1 MVDMRSMKKKDV
13 LSVVI
18 VSALYNIFSVV
29 FSFVLMNIVDS
40 ITANNYKTF
49 KISIIWALIAIS
61 LQIIFFAIYNIVK
74 GKITQRQMVALR
86 TNMLKGILKF
96 DISYFHK
103 SEVDEYVSFFYNDIG
118 FLKEKYIYRIYD
130 LVENIGMFFL
140 AMIGIICIYP
150 FYLIA
155 ILILVA
161 ISFLLPTIFGKNSVK
176 YMSSI
181 SESSQKLMAWL
192 QNILKGFDIV
202 RFYKIEDKIVKEG
215 KSVIENFESSEYKF
229 DLFMN
234 FVQTGLNFMMTILT
248 LLTYV
253 VGGYLVIKGQIT
265 LGALIALAQLLF
277 KVASPVMSITSA
289 VTDINSTKE
298 IRKRLAEISKYCRK
312 ERTKLICNRSSENVI
327 RMEQVKFTY
336 PKQDNAILNRISYN
350 FKKGKKYAITGE
362 NGCGKSTLMKLLAGY
377 SDEYEGCIEIYGNEI
392 KELSEEEIFKNI
404 SYIGQESFIFNRSI
418 RENIFIT
425 EPTDEDEQEGNRLM
439 DALNFRPTLDKHLE
453 GIESILNTSE
463 KLSGGEIQK
472 ISIMRALVKKGNI
485 LLMDE
490 GDANLDK
497 KSRKDLYSLIGK
509 DNYDLVIVI
518 THHLEKEN
526 MIFFDEVITMENGM
540 IK

>member
-1 MVDMRSMKKKDV
+1 
-13 LSVVI
+13 
-18 VSALYNIFSVV
+18 
-29 FSFVLMNIVDS
+29 
-40 ITANNYKTF
+40 
-49 KISIIWALIAIS
+49 
-61 LQIIFFAIYNIVK
+61 
-74 GKITQRQMVALR
+74 
-86 TNMLKGILKF
+86 MLKGIFKF
-96 DISYFHK
+96 HISYFHK

-161 ISFLLPTIFGKNSVK
+161 ISFLLPTIFGKNLVK

-181 SESSQKLMAWL
+181 SESNQKLMAWL
-192 QNILKGFDIV
+192 QNILKG
-202 RFYKIEDKIVKEG
+202 
-215 KSVIENFESSEYKF
+215 F

-439 DALNFRPTLDKHLE
+439 DALNFRPTL
-453 GIESILNTSE
+453 INT
-463 KLSGGEIQK
+463 
-472 ISIMRALVKKGNI
+472 
-485 LLMDE
+485 
-490 GDANLDK
+490 
-497 KSRKDLYSLIGK
+497 
-509 DNYDLVIVI
+509 
-518 THHLEKEN
+518 
-526 MIFFDEVITMENGM
+526 
-540 IK
+540 